1 MIQKKKRM
9 DVWGG
14 TSILILVVYGLFL
27 IYPLVR
33 LLMESVTKDGHFTLD
48 FFTKFF
54 SNSYYGET
62 LLHSFLLSISAT
74 LVSLVLGIPL
84 AYLYNMYEIK
94 GKNLDRKSGV

>member
-33 LLMESVTKDGHFTLD
+33 LLMESVTKDGQFTLD
-48 FFTKFF
+48 YFAKFF

-62 LLHSFLLSISAT
+62 
-74 LVSLVLGIPL
+74 
-84 AYLYNMYEIK
+84 
-94 GKNLDRKSGV
+94 SG